1 MNKEGH
7 CPLRNSISKCS
18 PRCVSDFQC
27 SFNKKCCPNK
37 CGSDSCAPASAVS
50 TGNGYKGSS
59 DGNVY
64 CAGIKCGPLD
74 YSASASQ
81 SFRGHNSIFAKIRT
95 NRKDHSRQENSNSNC
110 KKVEVRLI
118 VMATC

>member
-1 MNKEGH
+1 MYSKFINLLDKEGH

-27 SFNKKCCPNK
+27 SFNEKCCPNK

-59 DGNVY
+59 DGKK
-64 CAGIKCGPLD
+64 ID
-74 YSASASQ
+74 TISQ
-81 SFRGHNSIFAKIRT
+81 DFYFFNMLNEIYFR
-95 NRKDHSRQENSNSNC
+95 Q
-110 KKVEVRLI
+110 RLL
-118 VMATC
+118 CWN

>member
-1 MNKEGH
+1 MYRKEIILVLAVCLLIAVADAQLSYKEGH

-64 CAGIKCGPLD
+64 CAGIKCGPYEKCQLD
-74 YSASASQ
+74 
-81 SFRGHNSIFAKIRT
+81 RRT
-95 NRKDHSRQENSNSNC
+95 KREKCTR
-110 KKVEVRLI
+110 
-118 VMATC
+118 T